1 MARQNVTMNH
11 PVEDAVAFSRAVVQ
25 GPWCFVSGITG
36 VDPETGEIPDSAAD
50 QARNCF
56 TSIEAVLEKA
66 GFTLADVVR
75 AVYYLTADSHA
86 PEVIPILKEKFDA
99 IRPAATMVVSG
110 LPKPGLKV
118 EIEVTA
124 LKSS

>member
-1 MARQNVTMNH
+1 MNS
-11 PVEDAVAFSRAVVQ
+11 PAEDIAAFSRAVVQ

-36 VDPETGEIPDSAAD
+36 VDPETGDMPESAEA

-56 TSIEAVLEKA
+56 SSIEAVLDKA
-66 GFTLADVVR
+66 GFALSDVVR

-86 PEVIPILKEKFDA
+86 PEVIPVLKEKFDA
-99 IRPAATMVVSG
+99 IRPAATLVVSG
-110 LPKPGLKV
+110 LPKPNLKV